1 MSEKR
6 NYLFYALILG
16 FLTMTGPIAIDVFV
30 PIIPTLANDFNV
42 NIGLIELSLTAIFA
56 GNGLGQIIYGT
67 IADRFGRKP
76 VILITLFIYFITTIG
91 AGLAI
96 NVETLIFWRFLQGLL
111 MASGRIL
118 ANAVARDLFES
129 EKLTKLITLVMA
141 ICILSSI
148 FSAPLGGYLA
158 ENHTWRTVFWFMS
171 IYAAITFLA
180 FLLFFKE
187 TISKKNYEALNISAL
202 LRNFSSIIA
211 NKKFL
216 LNVICGGFVLGGL
229 VAFLNSSSGVFIDTF
244 GVKPSVFGL
253 IYSVVMFGHFLS
265 ALAQQ
270 KLIGQISPK
279 NLILSSAFLTA
290 FAGMLMLGLIL
301 IGISHP
307 IIIIVPMLIF
317 MIGFAAL
324 WPQTVAACLQP
335 FPEKAGAASSLQGF
349 IQNSMAAVVSAF
361 LSIFSDG
368 TALPMGVAIAICG
381 ILTLIT
387 STMVIRKSS
396 AQ

>member
-1 MSEKR
+1 
-6 NYLFYALILG
+6 
-16 FLTMTGPIAIDVFV
+16 
-30 PIIPTLANDFNV
+30 
-42 NIGLIELSLTAIFA
+42 
-56 GNGLGQIIYGT
+56 
-67 IADRFGRKP
+67 
-76 VILITLFIYFITTIG
+76 
-91 AGLAI
+91 
-96 NVETLIFWRFLQGLL
+96 
-111 MASGRIL
+111 
-118 ANAVARDLFES
+118 
-129 EKLTKLITLVMA
+129 
-141 ICILSSI
+141 
-148 FSAPLGGYLA
+148 
-158 ENHTWRTVFWFMS
+158 
-171 IYAAITFLA
+171 
-180 FLLFFKE
+180 
-187 TISKKNYEALNISAL
+187 
-202 LRNFSSIIA
+202 
-211 NKKFL
+211 
-216 LNVICGGFVLGGL
+216 
-229 VAFLNSSSGVFIDTF
+229 
-244 GVKPSVFGL
+244 
-253 IYSVVMFGHFLS
+253 MFGHFLS

-270 KLIGQISPK
+270 KLIDQISPK

-335 FPEKAGAASSLQGF
+335 FPEKAGAAASLQGF

-368 TALPMGVAIAICG
+368 TAIPMGAAIAICG